1 MLKVSNK
8 TKAVWQIINLK
19 INKIEINWLTNK
31 ITNLKKVAV
40 NDTYIKDTVKLKNMY
55 RNNILTFLRPL
66 LEDKVE
72 KMANNL
78 NENFQWV
85 LMKYQTWL

>member
-40 NDTYIKDTVKLKNMY
+40 NDTYIKGTVKLKNMY

-78 NENFQWV
+78 NENFRWV